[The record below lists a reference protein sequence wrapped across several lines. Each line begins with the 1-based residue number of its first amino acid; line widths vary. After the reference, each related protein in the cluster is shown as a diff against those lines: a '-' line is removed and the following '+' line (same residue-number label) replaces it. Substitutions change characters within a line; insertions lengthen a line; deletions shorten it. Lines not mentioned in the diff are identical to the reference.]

1 MSKYSID
8 STTLISIGN
17 AIRTKEGTSAAIPVN
32 DFATRITNL
41 PSGGGGDD
49 SSICNLP
56 YSLIINSVAG
66 QTKIIGSSY
75 QNYGAIVIPYSVWSK
90 FSSIN
95 FNYSIY
101 TNLQTR
107 YDVFP
112 CQIRVLI
119 AWTTYDE
126 SRAWQATYQGFSG
139 YSSDNIVST
148 LIADCE
154 GSVSSTYNLDCTS
167 LTPPSD
173 TKKDLTI
180 LVQLRKKPSTDYAS
194 HMFYIKVGNFEGVKV

>member
-8 STTLISIGN
+8 STTLTSIGN
-17 AIRTKEGTSAAIPVN
+17 AIRTKEGTSAVIPVS

-49 SSICNLP
+49 SSISNLP
-56 YSLIINSVAG
+56 YDLVINSVAG

-95 FNYSIY
+95 FNYALY
-101 TNLQTR
+101 TYLR
-107 YDVFP
+107 AVYEVYP
-112 CQIRVLI
+112 CQIKLLI
-119 AWTTYDE
+119 AWVTYTE
-126 SRAWQATYQGFSG
+126 SQAWQATYQGFSG
-139 YSSDNIVST
+139 YSSNEIVST
-148 LIADCE
+148 LITDCE

-173 TKKDLTI
+173 TKKDLAI
-180 LVQLRKKPSTDYAS
+180 LVQIRKKPSTDYAS
-194 HMFYIKVGNFEGVKV
+194 HMFYIKIGNFEGVKA